1 MKKGWIYI
9 AISTI
14 LFSTMEIALKEIAGD
29 FNPMQLTMTRFL
41 AGGIFLV
48 PFAVNTMK
56 KRGVHIAAKD
66 LRFFALLGLL
76 GIAVS
81 MTFYQLAITDTNASV
96 VAVLFSCNPAFVML
110 FAALLLHEV
119 IHRRNVAAII
129 LEAIGII
136 VIINPFHVQIG
147 ASGIVFTLLSVL
159 TFALYGVLGK
169 RKCAEYGG
177 VAVTCMSFLFG
188 ALELLAFAGMSHI
201 PAIAGALAANG
212 LDIFADIPFFTGYN
226 IENVGFV
233 LYIFIGITGAGFA
246 SYFTAMEKTSANS
259 TSLIFFFKPVLA
271 TILAFFILHEAVPS
285 NMVAGIVLILIGSM
299 ANILPGL
306 LKTRLGKGRIGKAA
320 ESNP

>member
-9 AISTI
+9 VISTI

-41 AGGIFLV
+41 VGGVFLI
-48 PFAVNTMK
+48 PFAASAMK
-56 KRGVHIAAKD
+56 KRGVHIEAKD

-81 MTFYQLAITDTNASV
+81 MTFYQLAIADTNASV

-110 FAALLLHEV
+110 FAAPLLHEL
-119 IHRRNVAAII
+119 IRRRNVIAII
-129 LEAIGII
+129 LEVIGII

-147 ASGIVFTLLSVL
+147 VPGIVLTLLSVL

-169 RKCAEYGG
+169 RKCAKYGG

-188 ALELLAFAGMSHI
+188 SLELVAFAGLSHI
-201 PAIAGALAANG
+201 PAFAGVMAANG
-212 LDIFADIPFFTGYN
+212 LGAFANIPFFTGYSL
-226 IENVGFV
+226 ENLGFV

-271 TILAFFILHEAVPS
+271 TLLAFFVLHEVIPY
-285 NMVAGIVLILIGSM
+285 NMVLGIVLILVGSL

-306 LKTRLGKGRIGKAA
+306 VKARREKSRIRDAA
-320 ESNP
+320 EAEA